1 MCFSV
6 TAVLSAVTVTV
17 TVTLTV
23 KVTVTVTVTASMT
36 ISCAS
41 CPAAMQLL
49 GKLPGVYRFDL
60 TVAVAIGQQSAAAL
74 QHASVSL
81 ASATYFVLKMKRVGC
96 MPNSAWH
103 MCLAPRLTSTA
114 FEMSPKVPTSADL
127 KNRKHHLMQKHM
139 HTSPHQS
146 QLVMRTYLG
155 SPV

>member
-1 MCFSV
+1 LRFSV

-23 KVTVTVTVTASMT
+23 KVTVTVTVTASIT

-41 CPAAMQLL
+41 CFAAMQLL

-96 MPNSAWH
+96 MHNSAWH
-103 MCLAPRLTSTA
+103 VCLAPRLTSTV
-114 FEMSPKVPTSADL
+114 FDMSPKASKSTDGKPAGSI
-127 KNRKHHLMQKHM
+127 M
-139 HTSPHQS
+139 HEQHAVSISYAYCNKAWHTT
-146 QLVMRTYLG
+146 VGTT
-155 SPV
+155 